1 MTKRNRSGSMQSIIA
16 ELNPVLRGWF
26 NYFKHAHR
34 YEFKRIDGFLR
45 RRLRA
50 LLLRRNKRK
59 GCEISLQAQMR
70 WRNAYFTEIGLFTLH
85 EARLSL
91 CQSR

>member
-1 MTKRNRSGSMQSIIA
+1 MI
-16 ELNPVLRGWF
+16 
-26 NYFKHAHR
+26 
-34 YEFKRIDGFLR
+34 R

-59 GCEISLQAQMR
+59 GWGRSIQAHKR
-70 WRNAYFTEIGLFTLH
+70 WRNAYFAKIGLFTMH
-85 EARLSL
+85 EAQLSL